1 MKETQAKRALA
12 EARLNK
18 PKAVRRRLTEEEIS
32 ELVASVDSIMQDL
45 KHADRADKADLYSRL
60 QVTLKY
66 YPNEK
71 RVAAEARPASIIYVG
86 ACPRPE
92 LQLTYIIEIALTVE
106 FTLAAS

>member
-18 PKAVRRRLTEEEIS
+18 PAAARWHLTEEEITA
-32 ELVASVDSIMQDL
+32 LVANVDSIMQAL
-45 KHADRADKADLYSRL
+45 KDADRADKADLYSRQ

-71 RVAAEARPASIIYVG
+71 RVAAEARPASIMYVG
-86 ACPRPE
+86 A
-92 LQLTYIIEIALTVE
+92 
-106 FTLAAS
+106 